1 MDMTHSL
8 KITTGVNSHRIYQEV
23 KRNTKLHMFYSIHL
37 MPLNFMPSKFTW
49 DFFVMTKEYLN
60 QLKKNRPDHYLG
72 KSFPFTD
79 SLTLNTFLKIM
90 KIQLTL
96 QDYTLGYHE
105 PHCPLSVCPED
116 DIAYSGCNVWN
127 NKHLKYTHTHI

>member
-1 MDMTHSL
+1 MQHKVAYILFHTFDAFKFHA
-8 KITTGVNSHRIYQEV
+8 KQIYV
-23 KRNTKLHMFYSIHL
+23 G
-37 MPLNFMPSKFTW
+37 
-49 DFFVMTKEYLN
+49 FFVMTKEYLS
-60 QLKKNRPDHYLG
+60 QLKMNRSDHYLG

-105 PHCPLSVCPED
+105 PHCPLSVCPDD